1 MQAAGHSPRVPLFSV
16 ALLSVCVL
24 AYEILLMRLF
34 SIIQWHHFAY
44 MVISLA
50 LLGYGVSG
58 TLVTLLRTRLLARF
72 PAVYTGCIGA
82 FALSAVFCFL
92 LAQQVPFNPELVL
105 WDLRQPLWLLVL
117 YLLLALPFLCAATAI
132 ALALMQHSVAI
143 GRVYAADLA
152 GAGLGGL
159 LVIGLLFL
167 VTPLQA
173 LTAIGLLALLAA
185 VLGARETGLADGRR
199 ARALLGVAAVVLV
212 GGGLG
217 STLQISPYKG
227 LSQTLLI
234 PGARVVEQ
242 RSGPLGLLS
251 VVESTQVPL
260 RHAPGLS
267 LLATQEPPPQLGVFT
282 DGDGMTAIT
291 HDSGERAA
299 LAWLDQTTSAL
310 PYHLRDIEHA
320 LILGAGTGADVL
332 QAEYHAVPR
341 ISAVELNPQ
350 VRALVRD
357 RFADYAGQLYR
368 RVSVHVDEARGFVAG
383 SHAHYDLINI
393 ALLDAF
399 GAAAAGLYAL
409 NESYLY
415 TIEALQDYLD
425 HLAPGGYL
433 SVTRWVTLPPRDTL
447 KLFATALDAL
457 EQRGVTEPAGHLALI
472 RSWQTATLLV
482 KNAPFTADEITHLR
496 DFVQRRGFDVAWYP
510 GMPAAEANR
519 VNRLREPYFHDA
531 ALRLAGAGRERFL
544 ADYKYELTPA
554 TDSRPYFFHFFRW
567 RSLPE
572 LLALRGQGGM
582 PLLEWGYLVLVA
594 TLVQALLASVVLI
607 LVPLLAL
614 RRGTRRD
621 VPGRAGR
628 GRVLVYFTAIG
639 LAFLFIEMAFIQRF
653 TLLLHHPLY
662 AVATTLT
669 GFLLFAG
676 LGSRWSQRWSARHR
690 QARGIVLAVAGIAV
704 ISLAWLVLLHAW
716 PAALT
721 GWPLPARVLL
731 ALAMIAP
738 LAFCMGLPFPLGL
751 ARVAERDPG
760 QLAWAWGVNGCA
772 SVISAVLA
780 TLLAIHFGFG
790 TVVVLAVLLYG
801 VAALSIPGAAGTAEA
816 GNREG
821 RPCHAGTAR

>member
-1 MQAAGHSPRVPLFSV
+1 MNGEPSAGNTPRVPLRSV
-16 ALLSVCVL
+16 ALLSVSVL

-105 WDLRQPLWLLVL
+105 WDARQPLWLFLL

-132 ALALMQHSVAI
+132 ALALMQHSAAI

-159 LVIGLLFL
+159 LVISLLFL

-185 VLGARETGLADGRR
+185 AIGARETGLADGRR
-199 ARALLGVAAVVLV
+199 VRALLGVAAVVLV
-212 GGGLG
+212 GGGLNG
-217 STLQISPYKG
+217 TLQFSPYKG
-227 LSQTLLI
+227 LSQALLV
-234 PGARVVEQ
+234 PGTRIVEQ
-242 RSGPLGLLS
+242 LSSPLGLLS

-267 LLATQEPPPQLGVFT
+267 LLAMQEPPPQLGVFT

-291 HDSGERAA
+291 QAGGGRESLE
-299 LAWLDQTTSAL
+299 WLDQTTSAL
-310 PYHLRDIEHA
+310 PYHLHAIGHA

-332 QAEYHAVPR
+332 QADYHAVPR

-350 VRALVRD
+350 VIALVRD
-357 RFADYAGQLYR
+357 RHADYAGRLYQ
-368 RVSVHVDEARGFVAG
+368 RVAVHVDEARGFVAG
-383 SHAHYDLINI
+383 SRERYDLINI

-415 TIEALQDYLD
+415 TVEALQDYLA
-425 HLAPGGYL
+425 HLMPGGCL
-433 SVTRWVTLPPRDTL
+433 SITRWVTLPPRDTL

-457 EQRGVTEPAGHLALI
+457 ESRGVAAPAGHLALI

-482 KNAPFTADEITHLR
+482 KNEPFTADEIARLR
-496 DFVQRRGFDVAWYP
+496 DFVQQRGFDVAWYP

-519 VNRLREPYFHDA
+519 VNRLREPYFYEA
-531 ALRLAGAGRERFL
+531 AVRLAGAGRERFL

-554 TDSRPYFFHFFRW
+554 TDSRPYFFHFFKW
-567 RSLPE
+567 RVLPE

-582 PLLEWGYLVLVA
+582 PLLEWGYLVLIA

-614 RRGTRRD
+614 RRRTLHGTAD
-621 VPGRAGR
+621 RAGR

-639 LAFLFIEMAFIQRF
+639 LAFLFVEMAFIQRF

-669 GFLLFAG
+669 GFLVFAG
-676 LGSRWSQRWSARHR
+676 LGSRWSQRWSMQRR
-690 QARGIVLAVAGIAV
+690 QAHGIALAVAGIAT
-704 ISLAWLVLLHAW
+704 ISLAWLVLLHTW

-731 ALAMIAP
+731 ALGMIAP

-751 ARVAERDPG
+751 SRVAEQNPAH
-760 QLAWAWGVNGCA
+760 LPWAWGVNGCA

-790 TVVVLAVLLYG
+790 AVIVLAVLLYG
-801 VAALSIPGAAGTAEA
+801 VAALSVPGAGSPAGGRLENGKKAE
-816 GNREG
+816 
-821 RPCHAGTAR
+821 T